1 MTDKEFYLTIKDS
14 GCIIDAQ
21 NIVGKIEFF
30 DTFDSTMLLEAIK
43 SGMKI
48 IIKPSGYTEYDENL
62 DFKEFTLKGFTIE
75 NTTC

>member
-1 MTDKEFYLTIKDS
+1 MTDKEFYLTIADS
-14 GCIIDAQ
+14 GCIVDAQ

-30 DTFDSTMLLEAIK
+30 DTFYSNRLLEAIK

-48 IIKPSGYTEYDENL
+48 IIKPSGYTEYDENF
-62 DFKEFTLKGFTIE
+62 DFTGFTLKGFTIE